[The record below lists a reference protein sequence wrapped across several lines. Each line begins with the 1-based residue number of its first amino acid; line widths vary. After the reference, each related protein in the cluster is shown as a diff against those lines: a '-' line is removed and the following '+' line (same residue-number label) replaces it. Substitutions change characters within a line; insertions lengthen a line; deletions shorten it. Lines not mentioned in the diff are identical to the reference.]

1 MSRDWIPSYIKDTTN
16 FLQQPQILD
25 HIPDSAILVTM
36 DVTSL
41 YTNIPHNE
49 GINSVA
55 NILKLSGHNK
65 DFIDEIKS
73 CIYFILKNN
82 VVTFNEENYIQVS
95 GTAMGTKM
103 VPKYANSFTAE
114 VEKSL
119 FASLN
124 RLPIYKDGLIELHL
138 FIVDYKF

>member
-1 MSRDWIPSYIKDTTN
+1 MITEETYKAMRCKSARPGRFYMLPKIHKLNHPGRPIALCIGTPTEKISAFVDYVLSPFMSQDWIPSYIKDTTD
-16 FLQQPQILD
+16 FLQQLQILN

-55 NILKLSGHNK
+55 NILKLSGHDK

-82 VVTFNEENYIQVS
+82 VFTFN
-95 GTAMGTKM
+95 
-103 VPKYANSFTAE
+103 
-114 VEKSL
+114 
-119 FASLN
+119 
-124 RLPIYKDGLIELHL
+124 
-138 FIVDYKF
+138 